1 MNKAPIVLAIMAAT
15 GTACA
20 AAATPSMNF
29 LSVAAVPVQGAAQSS
44 VAQTRHADQM
54 VVVVKEPAACG
65 RRLSQPS
72 AAIRDGMLQLGYVRP
87 EVATGCLA
95 TGIFTI
101 KGLPRDA
108 LQVVARAQAPVQ
120 QPVDSI
126 ASASLPM
133 EFHAVTAHPVLGP
146 VQRAITQ
153 ERKDDRIVAVVSEPA
168 GCGARIADP
177 WVSLQGAHLAL
188 HYTVTGSTPSRATCA
203 ATAVFAVNGLP
214 QRELTA
220 IGPIQPGLV
229 FAGGDQAAAPTM
241 HFLAS
246 PATKAAG
253 FSGKREVAQM
263 RNGDAMTLVVR
274 EPASCGVRAQ
284 AASYQLEG
292 SQLTVHYQ
300 LSGSRDASANCVS
313 TAMIT
318 FRGLPERELQVAASS
333 DPTPGT
339 SVGAL
344 ALGM

>member
-1 MNKAPIVLAIMAAT
+1 MKKAPIVLAIMAAT

-29 LSVAAVPVQGAAQSS
+29 LSVAAVPVQGAAQGS

-87 EVATGCLA
+87 EGATGCLA

-108 LQVVARAQAPVQ
+108 LQVIARAQPQVQ

-133 EFHAVTAHPVLGP
+133 EFHAVAARPVLGP

-153 ERKDDRIVAVVSEPA
+153 ERKDDRIVAVVTEPA

-177 WVSLQGAHLAL
+177 WVSLEGSHLAL
-188 HYTVTGSTPSRATCA
+188 HYTVTGSIPSPATCA

-214 QRELTA
+214 QRELAA
-220 IGPIQPGLV
+220 IGPIQPG
-229 FAGGDQAAAPTM
+229 QASASGEQATAPTM

-246 PATKAAG
+246 TATMAAG
-253 FSGKREVAQM
+253 FSGKRDVAQV

-274 EPASCGVRAQ
+274 EPASCGVRPQ

-300 LSGSRDASANCVS
+300 LAGARDASANCVS

-318 FRGLPERELQVAASS
+318 FRGLPERELHVAASS
-333 DPTPGT
+333 EPMPSAPVRD
-339 SVGAL
+339 L